1 MPAASAQNPLS
12 EWFRRWRSPL
22 HKFLVGRGAA
32 RVADLDDVAQEVFLR
47 LLRYESAEVV
57 QHPQA
62 YIFKM
67 AANVAAEWAIRSR
80 HRLAHEPR
88 WLDTLVAQDSVEEA
102 FDNEVV
108 QREIKRAIGTL
119 THRESAILKL
129 SWHHHSQW
137 WLERSIGGCGDLHR
151 LSNRGR
157 CQGSTGEAALRQCL
171 EALELAGDVAASRLQ
186 GRGWQVIG
194 WRDRA
199 DRTRVFPH

>member
-1 MPAASAQNPLS
+1 MRPSPTLTEMSPVRAPNPVS

-22 HKFLVGRGAA
+22 RKFLVGRGAA

-88 WLDTLVAQDSVEEA
+88 WLDTLVARDTVEEA
-102 FDNEVV
+102 FDNEVI
-108 QREIKRAIGTL
+108 QREIKRAIATL
-119 THRESAILKL
+119 TRRESAILKL
-129 SWHHHSQW
+129 HFEEGLSKSEIA
-137 WLERSIGGCGDLHR
+137 LR
-151 LSNRGR
+151 LSISRR
-157 CQGSTGEAALRQCL
+157 VVQRDFETSYRKLRR
-171 EALELAGDVAASRLQ
+171 ELALKLTGALSH
-186 GRGWQVIG
+186 GRE
-194 WRDRA
+194 
-199 DRTRVFPH
+199 